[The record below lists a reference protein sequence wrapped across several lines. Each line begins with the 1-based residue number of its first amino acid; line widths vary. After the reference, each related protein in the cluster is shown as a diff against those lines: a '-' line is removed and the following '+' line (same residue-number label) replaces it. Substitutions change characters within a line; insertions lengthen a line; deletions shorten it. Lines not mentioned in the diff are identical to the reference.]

1 MRIVD
6 FVLPASLAEAREAL
20 LELGPAGL
28 PLAGATTLM
37 FRYGDRPATAVDLTR
52 CGLSGI
58 TRVDGSFHLGAATP
72 IADLQGFRADGWVLD
87 RVADS
92 FVTQQIR
99 NQSTVGGNV
108 ARVFPWSDFA
118 VALQALD
125 CGFVIAGA
133 APRRLGSDGYFKGQ
147 PARMY
152 QPGDLL
158 IRIEVPAVGA
168 GEGFGYHKQTRT
180 AAGFSQATA
189 AAWLKVAGG
198 TIQAARVAL
207 GAAVPL
213 PRRLRELEAAVV
225 GRSARERAVREAVGP
240 ALAGLKPVATAGFT
254 REYVGH
260 LATVVVGDVVAQA
273 LRMAGGAS

>member
-6 FVLPASLAEAREAL
+6 FVLPASLAEARKAL
-20 LELGPAGL
+20 LELGAAGL

-37 FRYGDRPATAVDLTR
+37 FRPGHRPATAVDLTR

-58 TRVDGSFHLGAATP
+58 TRVNGSFHLGAATP
-72 IADLQGFRADGWVLD
+72 IAALEDFRADGWVLG
-87 RVADS
+87 RVAGS

-125 CGFVIAGA
+125 CRFVIEGA
-133 APRRLGSDGYFKGQ
+133 APRRLGSDEYFKGQ
-147 PARMY
+147 PARLY

-158 IRIEVPAVGA
+158 IRIEVPAVGP

-198 TIQAARVAL
+198 SIQAARVAL

-225 GRSARERAVREAVGP
+225 GRSARENAVREAVGP

-254 REYVGH
+254 REYAGH
-260 LATVVVGDVVAQA
+260 LATVVVGDVLAQA

>member
-225 GRSARERAVREAVGP
+225 GRSARERVVREAVGP
-240 ALAGLKPVATAGFT
+240 ALAGLKPVTTAGFT

>member
-20 LELGPAGL
+20 LKLGPAGL
-28 PLAGATTLM
+28 PLAGATALM
-37 FRYGDRPATAVDLTR
+37 FQQGDQPATAVDLTR

-58 TRVDGSFHLGAATP
+58 TRANGSFHLGAATP
-72 IADLQGFRADGWVLD
+72 IAALQDFRADGWVLD

-108 ARVFPWSDFA
+108 VRVFPWSDFA

-125 CGFVIAGA
+125 CGFVIEGA
-133 APRRLGSDGYFKGQ
+133 APRRLGSDEYFKGQ
-147 PARMY
+147 PARLY

-158 IRIEVPAVGA
+158 IRIEVPAVGP
-168 GEGFGYHKQTRT
+168 GEGFGYHKQTCAT
-180 AAGFSQATA
+180 AGFSRTTA

-198 TIQAARVAL
+198 KIQAARVAL

-213 PRRLRELEAAVV
+213 PQRLRELETALV
-225 GRSARERAVREAVGP
+225 GQPAREREVREAVGP
-240 ALAGLKPVATAGFT
+240 ALTGLKPVATAGFS
-254 REYVGH
+254 REYLGH
-260 LATVVVGDVVAQA
+260 LATVVVGDVLAQA

>member
-6 FVLPASLAEAREAL
+6 FVLPASLAEARAAL
-20 LELGPAGL
+20 LELGAAGL

-37 FRYGDRPATAVDLTR
+37 FRPGHRPATAVDLTR

-72 IADLQGFRADGWVLD
+72 IAALEDFRADGWVLG
-87 RVADS
+87 RVAGS

-125 CGFVIAGA
+125 CWFVIEGA
-133 APRRLGSDGYFKGQ
+133 APRRLGSDEYFKGQ
-147 PARMY
+147 PARLY

-158 IRIEVPAVGA
+158 IRIEVPAVGP

-189 AAWLKVAGG
+189 AAWLRVAGG
-198 TIQAARVAL
+198 NIQAVRVAL

-225 GRSARERAVREAVGP
+225 GRSASEHAVREAVGP
-240 ALAGLKPVATAGFT
+240 ALAGLRPVATAGFT

-260 LATVVVGDVVAQA
+260 LATVVVGDVLAQA
-273 LRMAGGAS
+273 LRLAGGAS

>member
-37 FRYGDRPATAVDLTR
+37 FRPGHRPATAVDLTR
-52 CGLSGI
+52 CGLAGV

-72 IADLQGFRADGWVLD
+72 IADLQAFRADGWVLD
-87 RVADS
+87 RVAGT

-125 CGFVIAGA
+125 CWFVIEGA
-133 APRRLGSDGYFKGQ
+133 APRRLGSDEYFKGQ
-147 PARMY
+147 PARLY

-158 IRIEVPAVGA
+158 IRIEVPVVGP

-198 TIQAARVAL
+198 RIQAARVAL
-207 GAAVPL
+207 GAVVPL

-225 GRSARERAVREAVGP
+225 GRSASERAVREAVGP

-260 LATVVVGDVVAQA
+260 LATVVVGDVLAQA
-273 LRMAGGAS
+273 LRIAGGAS

>member
-37 FRYGDRPATAVDLTR
+37 FRPGPRPATAVDLTR

-58 TRVDGSFHLGAATP
+58 TRVSGSFHLGAATP
-72 IADLQGFRADGWVLD
+72 IAALEDFRADGWVLG
-87 RVADS
+87 RVADA

-125 CGFVIAGA
+125 CWFVIEGA
-133 APRRLGSDGYFKGQ
+133 AQRRLGSDEYFKGQ
-147 PARMY
+147 PARRY

-158 IRIEVPAVGA
+158 IRIEVPAVGP

-198 TIQAARVAL
+198 KIQAARVAL

-225 GRSARERAVREAVGP
+225 GRPAREHALREAVGP
-240 ALAGLKPVATAGFT
+240 ALAGLRPVATAGFT

-260 LATVVVGDVVAQA
+260 LATVVLGDVLAQA